1 MLPANNLDWLGQ
13 VVGFNAT
20 VFACPCRLVTLASGQ
35 AAGRF
40 LRYEDDA
47 PTVAAQTAYGIE
59 AEVRTESSSEGRCC
73 CCIVALCVGCLC
85 GAHLWTDAPAVATHD
100 IEAPVR

>member
-1 MLPANNLDWLGQ
+1 M
-13 VVGFNAT
+13 
-20 VFACPCRLVTLASGQ
+20 TLASGQ

-59 AEVRTESSSEGRCC
+59 AEVRLMLSRTNVGFCYCSLATIHEHTPYFLPDFFVVTVYRLDAMRPMGVLLPAGMHG
-73 CCIVALCVGCLC
+73 IVVISR
-85 GAHLWTDAPAVATHD
+85 D
-100 IEAPVR
+100 